1 MDIQALLKQAKK
13 MQKDL
18 AKAESELKEKEYTAS
33 VGGGAVKV
41 SVNGNTEI
49 TEMSIDDALLNTD
62 SKDEL
67 IDMITMAVNDAMKQ
81 ANKDREDTMSAMTG
95 GVKMPGVF

>member
-18 AKAESELKEKEYTAS
+18 VKAENELKEKTYTAS
-33 VGGGAVKV
+33 VGGAVKV
-41 SVNGNTEI
+41 NVNGNAEI
-49 TEMSIDDALLNTD
+49 TELHIEDTLLN
-62 SKDEL
+62 KENKEEL
-67 IDMITMAVNDAMKQ
+67 IDMITMAVNDAMKK
-81 ANKDREDTMSAMTG
+81 ASEDREKTISTMTG